1 MPLDNNIQV
10 GEAGFLGGLT
20 DVLNKLSSEA
30 KKITKGD
37 LLNLGIGI
45 VSDQVK
51 KATYGEIE
59 VIKDACKKVLEQGAP
74 EGGAPGQT
82 LGVPE
87 AGLGISCRCCP
98 CCCATAV
105 IKPIREVV

>member
-1 MPLDNNIQV
+1 MPLDNDKTV
-10 GEAGFLGGLT
+10 GEMGFFS
-20 DVLNKLSSEA
+20 DVIDKLSSEA

-37 LLNLGIGI
+37 LINLGVGI
-45 VSDQVK
+45 VSNQVK

-59 VIKDACKKVLEQGAP
+59 VIKDACKKILEQGAP
-74 EGGAPGQT
+74 EAGEPGQ

-87 AGLGISCRCCP
+87 AGLGISCCCCP

-105 IKPIREVV
+105 IQPIRKLA